1 MHILLPMRPPW
12 QRKTEGHRAKQIAGS
27 VFGVDPVTGRAR
39 RHYVWLRV
47 VG

>member
-1 MHILLPMRPPW
+1 MHAPLSLRPLR